1 MKDIILCIS
10 LLFIQVSICNK
21 LQDRPQEQTAFP
33 PKRPPIPKPRTK
45 KPEKSA
51 SFKEQPEKPFN
62 QYFEEPEYDD
72 TVSIKPSNRPL
83 RKSAPLPVKELE
95 KQSGTNEQVDIV
107 GDHVYDLP
115 DQWTKIPPRDVP
127 RKRPIAPPQLG
138 PKPLRGHLHGD
149 SPQNTFNGGSEL
161 LQPGAEIL
169 GAQHQAKG
177 RLGRQVHFAV
187 SGTSENDSSDKSRHQ
202 SFEFMQTHV

>member
-1 MKDIILCIS
+1 MKDIILSIS
-10 LLFIQVSICNK
+10 LLFTQFSVCNK
-21 LQDRPQEQTAFP
+21 LQDQPQEQTAFP
-33 PKRPPIPKPRTK
+33 PKRLPIPKPRTK
-45 KPEKSA
+45 KPQKSE
-51 SFKEQPEKPFN
+51 SFKEQPENSSN

-72 TVSIKPSNRPL
+72 AVSIKPSNRPL

-95 KQSGTNEQVDIV
+95 KHSGTNEQVDVV

-115 DQWTKIPPRDVP
+115 DQWMKIPPRDVP
-127 RKRPIAPPQLG
+127 RKRPIAAPQVG
-138 PKPLRGHLHGD
+138 PKPLRGH
-149 SPQNTFNGGSEL
+149 SPQNAFNGASEL

-169 GAQHQAKG
+169 GAPHQAKG